1 MRARSDARVNRVT
14 KLAIIFNL
22 VVYIY
27 IHIKQMRLAVY
38 GKTKLFFADTKQY
51 IQTLLIENMRSM
63 GFIIPRTGFYCEPD
77 INVISEF

>member
-1 MRARSDARVNRVT
+1 
-14 KLAIIFNL
+14 
-22 VVYIY
+22 
-27 IHIKQMRLAVY
+27 MRLAVY

-51 IQTLLIENMRSM
+51 IQTLLIENMRSI

>member
-1 MRARSDARVNRVT
+1 
-14 KLAIIFNL
+14 
-22 VVYIY
+22 
-27 IHIKQMRLAVY
+27 MRLAVY

-63 GFIIPRTGFYCEPD
+63 GFIIPSTGFYCEPD